1 MKRPIVGSLVFV
13 IFLAGGCK
21 TTGSY
26 SAKKVLRDIPR
37 EERVALMVL
46 NFKNTSLKGKAAE
59 YEPWEFGIPDMIMT
73 DLESIGLFNILS
85 WVRIKDVLEQQAFQS
100 YGVVDEKEAVEIGK
114 IVAARYL
121 LSGSFMI
128 MNGNLRIES
137 KVFSVENGTLLGAA
151 SAAGDINRFFDLEKE
166 LVIEMLSHLGMMLN
180 PSETSQ
186 FARNIETKSVVASLD
201 NYAGEVALLQANEM
215 KGKGKSDLA
224 EKLIQ
229 EAKLRFKDAIKHD
242 PGYRRAKKNLATLT
256 MAIPMTL

>member
-1 MKRPIVGSLVFV
+1 M
-13 IFLAGGCK
+13 IFLAGGCQ
-21 TTGSY
+21 TTGSH
-26 SAKKVLRDIPR
+26 SVKKALRDIPR

-46 NFKNTSLKGKAAE
+46 NFQNTTLKEKASE

-73 DLESIGLFNILS
+73 DLDSIGIFNILS
-85 WVRIKDVLEQQAFQS
+85 WVRLKDVLEQQAFQS

-121 LSGSFMI
+121 LTGSFMI

-137 KVFSVENGTLLGAA
+137 KVFSVENGTLLGATSA
-151 SAAGDINRFFDLEKE
+151 SGDIDRFFELEKK
-166 LVIEMLSHLGMMLN
+166 LVIDMTSYMGMMLT

-186 FARNIETKSVVASLD
+186 LARNVETKSVVASLD
-201 NYAGEVALLQANEM
+201 NYAGELALLQAKDL

-229 EAKLRFKDAIKHD
+229 EAKLRFKGAIKHD
-242 PGYRRAKKNLATLT
+242 PGYQRAKKNLATLT